1 MKQTHVITCRPF
13 YIPCLDGI
21 RAVAFGLVFAAHSGL
36 YWIPAGL
43 GVSIFFFLSGYLI
56 TTILRIEYE
65 KYGKIDIKKFYPRRV
80 LRIFPPL
87 YITYTLILVLQM
99 GFGFAPTEEIKVKA
113 VLFQLFHLTNYYQ
126 VLFGESGFPIG
137 TSVLWS
143 LAVEQHFY
151 LIYTIFFTLLHGRMS
166 RTQISTLFL
175 VICLV
180 ILLWRF
186 FLICGF
192 NAEQSRVFSATD
204 TRIDSILYGCLLAA
218 WWNPIKGSSKPKH
231 AITNRFLVTSIVF
244 LLLLC
249 FSLTLTQSR
258 LRQVFGFSL
267 QGIAMIPL
275 FFYLIKN
282 NETIIAKW
290 LENRLIRFLGVISYT
305 LYLVHFSIIL
315 ILRDTLKTNLLFLSI
330 LAFIASLIWAIFMYY
345 LVEKPVARLRKRN
358 RRIIADIQQYSP
370 SFEREFCSVCT

>member
-1 MKQTHVITCRPF
+1 MKQTHATTYRPF

-36 YWIPAGL
+36 YWIPSGL

-65 KYGKIDIKKFYPRRV
+65 KYGKIDIRRFYLRRV
-80 LRIFPPL
+80 FRIFPPL
-87 YITYTLILVLQM
+87 YITYVLILVLQT
-99 GFGFAPTEEIKVKA
+99 GFGLAPTEEINIKA
-113 VLFQLFHLTNYYQ
+113 VLFQLFHLTNYHQ
-126 VLFGESGFPIG
+126 VLYGESGFPVG

-151 LIYTIFFTLLHGRMS
+151 LIYPIFFALIYGRMN
-166 RTQISTLFL
+166 RTQTSMLFL
-175 VICLV
+175 GICLA

-186 FLICGF
+186 FLIYGF
-192 NAEQSRVFSATD
+192 DAGQSRIFSATD

-218 WWNPIKGSSKPKH
+218 CWNPLKDSFKSKR
-231 AITNRFLVTSIVF
+231 AITNGFLVTSSAC

-249 FSLTLTQSR
+249 SSLTLLQSR
-258 LRQVFGFSL
+258 LRQALGFSL

-282 NETIIAKW
+282 NEAIIVKW

-315 ILRDTLKTNLLFLSI
+315 ILRDTLKTNLLFISI
-330 LAFIASLIWAIFMYY
+330 LAFVASLIWAISMYY

-358 RRIIADIQQYSP
+358 RKITADTQQYSP
-370 SFEREFCSVCT
+370 SFEREFCTVGT